1 MDMSVEKEIQRK
13 IRDLIARSPGLHIS
27 KIAEMLN
34 MKISEV
40 AYHLEYLEERGVIS
54 VSKDTSIERYY
65 IEDSRVKT
73 RDKRSLET
81 RREIYNIVAQ
91 NPGLYL
97 SKIAEI
103 VGMSVPLTHYHLLFM
118 EKNGDITVIK
128 DEKGYFKRYY
138 IADSG
143 IDRDEKKVLEMLG
156 KKIPLK
162 IVLFLLKHSHL
173 KNKDLMALLN
183 ISSSKLS
190 YHLTNLLDSRIV
202 VANPHGEKKGYMLK
216 NKDQIVRILQK
227 YKFHIVLGVAVDEFN
242 DLWGDLSYRDLM
254 D

>member
-1 MDMSVEKEIQRK
+1 MDKSIEKDTQRK
-13 IRDLIARSPGLHIS
+13 ICDLIARSPGLHIS
-27 KIAEMLN
+27 KIAELLD

-40 AYHLEYLEERGVIS
+40 AFHLEYLEGMGRIS

-97 SKIAEI
+97 SKIAET
-103 VGMSVPLTHYHLLFM
+103 VGMSVPLTYYHLLFM

-128 DEKGYFKRYY
+128 DAKGYFKRYY
-138 IADSG
+138 IAESG
-143 IDRDEKKVLEMLG
+143 IDSNEKKILEMLG

-162 IVLFLLKHSHL
+162 IVLFLLKHTHL
-173 KNKDLMALLN
+173 KNKDMMELLN

-190 YHLTNLLDSRIV
+190 YHLTNLLDSGIV

-216 NKDQIVRILQK
+216 NKDEIVRILQK
-227 YKFHIVLGVAVDEFN
+227 YKFHIVLGVAVDDFK